1 MKRIL
6 PLLPLALL
14 GASPLTALADP
25 AWIWSKPKAAD
36 GEKADFRISFEVP
49 AGIRSANLSFTC
61 DNGATALING
71 KAVGTNPDWQQPT
84 SVDVQKYLASG
95 KNELLIEAKNQTGT
109 AALVAVLKVEDAAGN
124 KLILVETGGKW
135 EASPHGANDWK
146 NAVVISKYGAAPWG
160 DVLSGK
166 PGTGGGGNSGPIIP
180 EQITAP
186 SGFKVQHLYTVPK
199 AGQGSWVSMTVD
211 KKGRLICGDQYGV
224 LYLVTPPPVGQSGD
238 AAVEPLDV
246 HIGGAHGLL
255 YAFDS
260 LYVLVNESIKGDQFP
275 QASGKKPGL
284 YRLKDKDGNSHF
296 DEPVLITE
304 TRGGGEH
311 GPHSIQLSPD
321 GKSIF
326 FNGGNHVDLPDKLD
340 ASRLVKNSWD
350 EDHIL
355 PRMWD
360 ANGHARGKMA
370 PGGWICKTDPEGK
383 KIELF
388 CMGFRNEF
396 DFAFDSAGRLF
407 SYDADME
414 WDIGTPW
421 YRPTR
426 INHCVSGADFGWRSG
441 SGKWPSYYTDS
452 LPACVDIGPGSPT
465 GVASGKGAKFPAKYQ
480 RAIFAND
487 WTYGTMYAI
496 HVQPSGAGVQ
506 ATKEEFIYAKPLPL
520 TDVVIHPQDGA
531 MYFLIGG
538 RRTQSALF
546 RVTYEGPEGTAPAEP
561 LALTPEEKQREE
573 IEKFHGAPASEEVV
587 SKVWSALG
595 SPDRN
600 LRFAARVALEHQPAA
615 SWADRALAEKD
626 IQTQIEA
633 LIALARV
640 GRTEVHVEK
649 PDPNHKPAAGSSS
662 AAVGP
667 TGGSDA
673 KLQERILESLARINF
688 ASLNVDHQLQLARAY
703 QLAFT
708 RLGRPDAK
716 TCATVAGLLDEVYP
730 AKDDRVNR
738 ELCQLLVFLDST
750 KVAAKTLALMAT
762 ARADDAAIASDAL
775 LERNTG
781 YARAAQDVHASRPNS
796 QQISL
801 IFALR
806 HCKTGWTPELRK
818 TFFSWFP
825 VIQKWK
831 GGNSFK
837 GFLENTRKESL
848 ARVESEAERT
858 TLDQLSKNADSG
870 LPADIK
876 PPKGPGRA
884 YTTEDI
890 VKLTQGGL
898 KGRDFAS
905 GKNLYAATMCATCHR
920 FGGDGGS
927 IGPDLTG
934 AGNRY
939 SIRDLV
945 ENITEP
951 SKVISDQYGSHLLEK
966 TDGSL
971 VVGRIISEESGRV
984 NVMTNP
990 FAPALL
996 TTLDSKEVR
1005 SRKDHNVSM
1014 MPPGLINTLNE
1025 EELRDLLAYLLS
1037 GGNPKDKMF
1046 VQ

>member
-14 GASPLTALADP
+14 GTSPLTAMADP
-25 AWIWSKPKAAD
+25 VWIWTKKNA
-36 GEKADFRISFEVP
+36 ENNEQADFRTSFEAP
-49 AGIRSANLSFTC
+49 ANLKSATLKFTC
-61 DNGATALING
+61 DNGAKALING
-71 KAVGTNPDWQQPT
+71 KPAGENPDWQQPT
-84 SVDVQKYLASG
+84 TVDVKKLLVSG
-95 KNELLIEAKNQTGT
+95 KNEIVIQARNQGGT
-109 AALVAVLKVEDAAGN
+109 AALVALIEIEDANGKKSN
-124 KLILVETGGKW
+124 LVETSSKW
-135 EASPHGANDWK
+135 ESVKHGGSAWQP
-146 NAVVISKYGAAPWG
+146 AVTMAKYGSSPWG
-160 DVLSGK
+160 DALSGK
-166 PGTGGGGNSGPIIP
+166 PGKGGGGNSSSTLP
-180 EQITAP
+180 EDITAP
-186 SGFKVQHLYTVPK
+186 AGFKVQHLYTVPK
-199 AGQGSWVSMTVD
+199 PDQGSWVSMTVD
-211 KKGRLICGDQYGV
+211 PKGRLICGDQYGA
-224 LYLVTPPPVGQSGD
+224 LYLVTPPAIGQTGETK
-238 AAVEPLDV
+238 VELLDV
-246 HIGGAHGLL
+246 NIGGAHGLL
-255 YAFDS
+255 YAFNS
-260 LYVLVNESIKGDQFP
+260 LYVVLNEKGSP
-275 QASGKKPGL
+275 KAGGKSTGL
-284 YRLKDKDGNSHF
+284 YRLIDKDGDCHF
-296 DEPVLITE
+296 DEPVLLAE
-304 TRGGGEH
+304 TAGGGEH

-321 GKSIF
+321 GKSIY
-326 FNGGNHVDLPDKLD
+326 FNGGNHVDLPKNLN
-340 ASRLVKNSWD
+340 ASRLVNNSWD

-383 KIELF
+383 KVELI

-396 DFAFDSAGRLF
+396 DFAFDTAGRMF

-441 SGKWPSYYTDS
+441 SGKWPNHYPDS
-452 LPACVDIGPGSPT
+452 LPSCVDIGPGSPT
-465 GVASGKGAKFPAKYQ
+465 GVASGVGAKFPAKYQ

-496 HVQPSGAGVQ
+496 HIEPVGAGVK
-506 ATKEEFIYAKPLPL
+506 AVKEEFIYARPLPL
-520 TDVVIHPQDGA
+520 TDVVIHPKDGA
-531 MYFLIGG
+531 MYFMIGG
-538 RRTQSALF
+538 RRTQSALY
-546 RVTYEGPEGTAPAEP
+546 RVTYEGSESTAPAAP
-561 LALTPEEKQREE
+561 LALTAAEKQREE
-573 IEKFHGAPASEEVV
+573 LEKFHGTAPSPEAVT
-587 SKVWSALG
+587 KAWSALG
-595 SPDRN
+595 SNDRN
-600 LRFAARVALEHQPAA
+600 LRFAARVALEHQPVA
-615 SWADRALAEKD
+615 SWSEKALSEKD
-626 IQTQIEA
+626 AQTLIESM
-633 LIALARV
+633 IALARI
-640 GRTEVHVEK
+640 GRTETHVEK
-649 PDPNHKPAAGSSS
+649 PDPAKKPAAGASS

-667 TGGSDA
+667 TSGADA
-673 KLQERILESLARINF
+673 KLQQRILEALGRLDFAKLSL
-688 ASLNVDHQLQLARAY
+688 DHQLQLARAY

-708 RLGRPDAK
+708 RLGKPDS
-716 TCATVAGLLDEVYP
+716 ATLARVAERLDPVYP
-730 AKDDRVNR
+730 SKDDQLNR
-738 ELCQLLVFLDST
+738 ELCQLLVFVESKT
-750 KVAAKTLALMAT
+750 VAAKTLGLIAT

-775 LERNTG
+775 LERNGG
-781 YARAAQDVHASRPNS
+781 YARAAQEAQATRPNS

-801 IFALR
+801 IFAMR
-806 HCKTGWTPELRK
+806 NCNSGWTPELRK

-837 GFLENTRKESL
+837 GFLENSRKEAL
-848 ARVESEAERT
+848 ALVGSETERSA
-858 TLDQLSKNADSG
+858 LDKLSQNKESG
-870 LPADIK
+870 LPANIT

-884 YTTEDI
+884 YSTDDI

-939 SIRDLV
+939 SIKDLV

-971 VVGRIISEESGRV
+971 VVGRIISEENGKV

-996 TTLDSKEVR
+996 STHESKDIK

-1025 EELRDLLAYLLS
+1025 DELKDLLAYLLS
-1037 GGNPKDKMF
+1037 GGNPQDKMF
-1046 VQ
+1046 AK